1 MKKIKKIGV
10 KREKVPRDV
19 RQVDALKPHT
29 TVIPGVKAQ
38 NLGLGGGNLSSPY
51 TLASVRKA
59 DATHPRVFDK
69 RLRGV
74 M

>member
-1 MKKIKKIGV
+1 MKKMKKTPP
-10 KREKVPRDV
+10 KRGKVLKDV
-19 RQVDALKPHT
+19 RKPNALKPHAIM
-29 TVIPGVKAQ
+29 VPGVKSQ

-51 TLASVRKA
+51 TLASVGKSIKKN
-59 DATHPRVFDK
+59 PRVFDK